1 MSNLSNPMQ
10 KIYIQIYFDQDG
22 FTIENY
28 LTNYPDNTIQDTA
41 YEQLLNDY
49 FDIISSCEIPSTQP
63 ILMLLTYDIVEEIDY
78 YTPDNTTVYLEN
90 CTILEAT
97 MP

>member
-41 YEQLLNDY
+41 YEQLSNDY
-49 FDIISSCEIPSTQP
+49 FDIISSFEIPSTQP

>member
-1 MSNLSNPMQ
+1 MQ
-10 KIYIQIYFDQDG
+10 KLYLQIYCDQDG

-41 YEQLLNDY
+41 CEQVSNDY
-49 FDIISSCEIPSTQP
+49 FDIISSCEIPLTQP
-63 ILMLLTYDIVEEIDY
+63 VLILVAYDIMEEIDY
-78 YTPDNTTVYLEN
+78 QTPDNTTVYLEN

-97 MP
+97 SQL